1 MLEPHGI
8 LKLPAHTAG
17 KETAME
23 LNDLI
28 ARYSDTP
35 DHQQKV
41 SFSLLFTLANQ
52 LQTVFDQTLPDL
64 SLRQFMVLRILQHS
78 KDPISLSEM
87 GAILGCSRQNIKK
100 MASVLESQGLLEFVH
115 NDPGSRTLYL
125 QQTEQAEDWFSRVS
139 KPYESA
145 LDILFSSFSAEETRT
160 FLALMEKLLQG
171 TRQLKS
177 RK

>member
-1 MLEPHGI
+1 
-8 LKLPAHTAG
+8 
-17 KETAME
+17 ME

-28 ARYSDTP
+28 VQYSDTP

-78 KDPISLSEM
+78 EVPMSLSEM
-87 GAILGCSRQNIKK
+87 GAILGCSRQNVKK
-100 MASVLESQGLLEFVH
+100 MASVLESQGLLEFVRC
-115 NDPGSRTLYL
+115 DPGSRTLYL
-125 QQTEQAEDWFSRVS
+125 QQTEQSQDWFSRVS
-139 KPYESA
+139 GPYEMA
-145 LDILFSSFSAEETRT
+145 LDTLFSAFSAEETRT

-171 TRQLKS
+171 TRQLKNN
-177 RK
+177 K